1 MKIQKILAIET
12 SCDETA
18 ISIVEGT
25 GTVLAPA
32 FRIQGD
38 VTQSQIAIHEKWGG
52 VVPNLAK
59 REHIQNLPPILVTAL
74 KESGLYKEEKKK
86 PVFSNTVLLKMR
98 TILEREPSL
107 AGELFGIVSTIKK
120 PKLDAIAV
128 TYGPGLEPALWVGL
142 NFAKALSVLWNIPLI
157 PIDHMEGHIL
167 SVLLEEKGK
176 KGGKGYKTKKIAYP
190 ALALL
195 VSGGHTELVLIK
207 KPLNYKII
215 GETRDDAVGEAFDK
229 VARLLSLP
237 YPGGPALSALGK
249 GASGKYNFKLPRP
262 MIQNDDFDFSFSGLK
277 TAVLYALQKH
287 TKLTPAIKKD
297 MARQFEDAVC
307 DVLIAKT
314 LRAVKKYKVKT
325 VLLGGGVAANN
336 TLRERLAKT
345 VATETKAKLFLPEK
359 KFSTD
364 NAVMIALSAYVRAK
378 GKKIKKNP
386 LATRAE
392 GNLILS

>member
-1 MKIQKILAIET
+1 MKIAKILAIET

-32 FRIQGD
+32 FRIHAD
-38 VTQSQIAIHEKWGG
+38 VTQSQITIHEKWGG

-59 REHIQNLPPILVTAL
+59 REHIQNLPPILITAL

-98 TILEREPSL
+98 AILEREPSL

-249 GASGKYNFKLPRP
+249 KAPGKYNFKLPRP
-262 MIQNDDFDFSFSGLK
+262 MLHSEDFDFSFSGLK

-307 DVLIAKT
+307 DVLITKT

-345 VATETKAKLFLPEK
+345 ITTETKAKLFLPEK